1 MRLDVFKTTTTRY
14 TSLRVLD
21 YPRMAQF
28 PERVCVMEC
37 PVTDLRVGDVLVVS
51 GHFEVTNKLTYSV
64 EVGRR
69 LTLESGSGGIQGVL
83 VSPDAG
89 ENVTPQ
95 QAYDRCSTM
104 IEVWHGQH
112 HMLIP
117 FSGVHVVATESP
129 LKYISL
135 GAYAGGSSMTGP
147 NDWLM
152 VEQTTNHL
160 DVLRFRQVDDLQR
173 LVDLLVAKGV
183 LTESEFAMQ

>member
-95 QAYDRCSTM
+95 QAY
-104 IEVWHGQH
+104 V
-112 HMLIP
+112 
-117 FSGVHVVATESP
+117 
-129 LKYISL
+129 
-135 GAYAGGSSMTGP
+135 
-147 NDWLM
+147 
-152 VEQTTNHL
+152 
-160 DVLRFRQVDDLQR
+160 RF
-173 LVDLLVAKGV
+173 
-183 LTESEFAMQ
+183 